1 MVTDIAILVVAA
13 EDGIKPQTI
22 ESINHAKAAEIPI
35 IVAINKMDKPEANPD
50 RVKQQLTEYGLVCE
64 EWGGETI
71 VCPISA
77 KTGMGVDNLLEML
90 TLTAEVE
97 ELKANP
103 NRAAQGT
110 VIEARLDKGRGPV
123 ATLLVQNGT
132 LHQSDIIIAGTSVG
146 RIRAMVD
153 DKGRRLKDAGPSV
166 PVEITGLAEVPSAGC
181 TFNAVA
187 DELKS
192 EGYELKVVEYNDY
205 VQPNVALDAGDLDAN
220 YFQHLPYLENYNDE
234 NGTDL
239 VSAGAVHFEPM
250 GLYAGKSSDINN
262 VPDGAKIAVPS
273 DATNEARALLL
284 LQDQGV
290 IKLKDGVGLEA
301 TANDIEE
308 NPHNIQLVEVEA
320 AAVPRSLEDS
330 DFAVINGNYAL
341 SAGLDTSATLASES
355 ADSEAAQTYANIVA
369 VRKGD
374 ENSEKTQALIKA
386 LTSDTARKFIEEQ
399 YKGSVIPVF

>member
-1 MVTDIAILVVAA
+1 MSLKQHLKPLAGIAAVAGLA
-13 EDGIKPQTI
+13 LALTACGGNSGSATTAAASGSADNVITVGASP
-22 ESINHAKAAEIPI
+22 SPHAEI
-35 IVAINKMDKPEANPD
+35 
-50 RVKQQLTEYGLVCE
+50 L
-64 EWGGETI
+64 
-71 VCPISA
+71 
-77 KTGMGVDNLLEML
+77 
-90 TLTAEVE
+90 
-97 ELKANP
+97 
-103 NRAAQGT
+103 
-110 VIEARLDKGRGPV
+110 
-123 ATLLVQNGT
+123 
-132 LHQSDIIIAGTSVG
+132 
-146 RIRAMVD
+146 
-153 DKGRRLKDAGPSV
+153 
-166 PVEITGLAEVPSAGC
+166 
-181 TFNAVA
+181 NAVA

-205 VQPNVALDAGDLDAN
+205 VQPNVALANGDLDAN
-220 YFQHLPYLENYNDE
+220 YFQHLPYLDNYNQE

-239 VSAGAVHFEPM
+239 VSAGAIHFEPM
-250 GLYAGKSSDINN
+250 GLYAGKSSDIKN

-290 IKLKDGVGLEA
+290 IKLKDGAGLEA

-320 AAVPRSLEDS
+320 AAVPRSLDDC

-341 SAGLDTSATLASES
+341 SAGLDTSTTLASEG

-374 ENSEKTQALIKA
+374 ENSDKTQALIKA
-386 LTSDTARKFIEEQ
+386 LTSDTARKVIQEQ